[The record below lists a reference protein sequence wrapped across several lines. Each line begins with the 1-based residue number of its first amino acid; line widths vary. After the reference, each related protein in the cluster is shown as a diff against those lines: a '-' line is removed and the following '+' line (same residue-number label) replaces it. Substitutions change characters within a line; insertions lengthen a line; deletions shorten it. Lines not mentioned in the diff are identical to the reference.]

1 MLGHRISPHRLEDD
15 MGTDMAT
22 IDEARLNQLL
32 GRFVDDFGAAGF
44 AATVVIGD
52 KLGLYQALAAGP
64 ATAAELAD
72 RSGTHPRLVGEWLAA
87 QAASGYVTYHPD
99 NERFSLSPEQAFAL
113 ANEDGPM
120 YLPGAFQVMVAAV
133 KDEPKITQAFAT
145 GTGVPWHAHHPDLF
159 AGTERFFRPGYAANL
174 VASWIPAL
182 DGVQAK
188 LEAGA
193 QVADVGCGHG
203 ASTLIMAQAYPNSTF
218 IGFDSHQPSIRHAQQ
233 VAANA
238 GLAERCRF
246 QVATATSYLGAGYD
260 LVTVFDALHDMGD
273 PVGAAAHIHRT
284 LGPEGTLLLVEPYAN
299 DRLEDNLTPVGR
311 AYYAASTLLCVPH
324 SLSEAPGTALG
335 AQAGEQRLREV
346 ATAAG
351 FGRFRRVAQTPF
363 NLVYEARP

>member
-1 MLGHRISPHRLEDD
+1 MALDQSRLE
-15 MGTDMAT
+15 
-22 IDEARLNQLL
+22 ELL
-32 GRFVDDFGAAGF
+32 GRFVTDFGATGF

-52 KLGLYQALAAGP
+52 RLGLYRALATGP

-72 RSGTHPRLVGEWLAA
+72 RTGTHPRYVAEWLAA

-133 KDEPKITQAFAT
+133 KDEPKVTQAFAT
-145 GTGVPWHAHHPDLF
+145 GTGVGWHEHDPDLF

-174 VASWIPAL
+174 VSGWIPAL
-182 DGVQAK
+182 DGAQAK
-188 LEAGA
+188 LEHGA
-193 QVADVGCGHG
+193 RVADVGCGHG

-218 IGFDSHQPSIRHAQQ
+218 VGFDYHQPSIERAREAAAKAG
-233 VAANA
+233 VAA
-238 GLAERCRF
+238 RCHF
-246 QVATATSYLGAGYD
+246 EVAPAHAYPGSGYD
-260 LVTVFDALHDMGD
+260 LVAIFDALHDMGD
-273 PVGAAAHIHRT
+273 PVGAAAYIHQT
-284 LGPEGTLLLVEPYAN
+284 LAPDGTFLLVEPYAN

-324 SLSEAPGTALG
+324 SLSEPVGLALG
-335 AQAGEQRLREV
+335 AQAGERRLREV

-351 FGRFRRVAQTPF
+351 FGRFRRVAETPF
-363 NLVYEARP
+363 NLIYEARP

>member
-1 MLGHRISPHRLEDD
+1 MTLDQSRLE
-15 MGTDMAT
+15 
-22 IDEARLNQLL
+22 ELL
-32 GRFVDDFGAAGF
+32 GRFVNDFGATGF

-52 KLGLYQALAAGP
+52 RLGLYRALATGP

-72 RSGTHPRLVGEWLAA
+72 RASTHKRYVAEWLAA
-87 QAASGYVTYHPD
+87 QAASGYVSYDPTSG
-99 NERFSLSPEQAFAL
+99 RFRLTEEQAFAL

-133 KDEPKITQAFAT
+133 KDEPKVTQAFRS
-145 GTGVPWHAHHPDLF
+145 GTGVGWHEHDPDLF

-174 VASWIPAL
+174 ISSWIPAL

-203 ASTLIMAQAYPNSTF
+203 ASTIIMAQAYPHSRF
-218 IGFDSHQPSIRHAQQ
+218 VGFDYHQPSIQQ
-233 VAANA
+233 AREAAAKA
-238 GLAERCRF
+238 GVGERCHF
-246 QVATATSYLGAGYD
+246 EVAPADAYPGAGYD
-260 LVTVFDALHDMGD
+260 LVAIFDALHDMGN
-273 PVGAAAHIHRT
+273 PVGAAAHIRQT
-284 LGPEGTLLLVEPYAN
+284 LAPDGTFLLVEPYAN

-311 AYYAASTLLCVPH
+311 AFYAASTLLCVPH
-324 SLSEAPGTALG
+324 SLSEPVGLALG
-335 AQAGEQRLREV
+335 AQAGEKRLREV

-351 FGRFRRVAQTPF
+351 FGRFRRVAETPF

>member
-1 MLGHRISPHRLEDD
+1 MTVDQ
-15 MGTDMAT
+15 TQAV
-22 IDEARLNQLL
+22 DEARLNELL
-32 GRFVDDFGAAGF
+32 GRFVNDFGAAGF

-64 ATAAELAD
+64 TTPAELAD
-72 RSGTHPRLVGEWLAA
+72 RTGTHPRLVAEWLAA
-87 QAASGYVTYHPD
+87 QAASGYVTYDPEG
-99 NERFSLSPEQAFAL
+99 ERFSLSPEQAFAL
-113 ANEDGPM
+113 ANEDGSL

-133 KDEPKITQAFAT
+133 KDEPKVTQAFAT
-145 GTGVPWHAHHPDLF
+145 GAGVPWHAHDPDLF

-174 VASWIPAL
+174 VSSWIPAL

-218 IGFDSHQPSIRHAQQ
+218 VGFDYHQPSVQHARQ

-246 QVATATSYLGAGYD
+246 QVAPASAYPGAGYD

-273 PVGAAAHIHRT
+273 PVGAAAHIRQS
-284 LGPEGTLLLVEPYAN
+284 LAPDGTLLLVEPYAG

-311 AYYAASTLLCVPH
+311 AFYAASTLLCVPH
-324 SLSEAPGTALG
+324 ALSEEVGLALG

-346 ATAAG
+346 VTAAG
-351 FGRFRRVAQTPF
+351 FGHFLRVAQTPF

>member
-1 MLGHRISPHRLEDD
+1 MTLDQSRLE
-15 MGTDMAT
+15 
-22 IDEARLNQLL
+22 RLL
-32 GRFVDDFGAAGF
+32 GRFVSDFGAAGF

-52 KLGLYQALAAGP
+52 KLGLYSALATGS
-64 ATAAELAD
+64 ATPAELAD
-72 RSGTHPRLVGEWLAA
+72 RTGSHPRLVAEWLAA
-87 QAASGYVTYHPD
+87 QAASGYVGYDPD
-99 NERFSLSPEQAFAL
+99 SGRFSLSPEQEFAL
-113 ANEDGPM
+113 AHEDGPM

-133 KDEPKITQAFAT
+133 KDEPKVTEAFRNGA
-145 GTGVPWHAHHPDLF
+145 GVPWHEHDPDLF

-174 VASWIPAL
+174 VSNWIPAL

-203 ASTLIMAQAYPNSTF
+203 ASTLIMAQAYPNSR
-218 IGFDSHQPSIRHAQQ
+218 IVGFDYHQPSVQHAQR

-246 QVATATSYLGAGYD
+246 EVATATTYPGAGYD

-273 PVGAAAHIHRT
+273 PVGAAAHIRQT
-284 LGPEGTLLLVEPYAN
+284 LAPGGTFLLVEPMAG

-311 AYYAASTLLCVPH
+311 AFYAASTLLCVPH
-324 SLSEAPGTALG
+324 ALSEAPGAALG

-351 FGRFRRVAQTPF
+351 FDRFRRVAQTPF
-363 NLVYEARP
+363 NLVYEARS